1 MVRSFGA
8 INSRLKQQI
17 PATER
22 DCGGGATMWP
32 WDGSVSAQLHPHR
45 RPTTASGLSSHT
57 LRSQVTMAFWSKN
70 SGSGRGS
77 TGSGSNGNGGDDFDA
92 PVTTDRGTRRSQHPG
107 QDRTSYQPT
116 TSTFDRPATGPA
128 RAQTVD
134 LGGGEWADE
143 VLPPRDWKKL
153 FLVIGLGVLSWVA
166 TYVGMLEL
174 IEANMGDLPIVH
186 KLIIG
191 FSVAM
196 LMTMIVWL
204 LDQLFAPIGFFTKVC
219 YAGGYLFLTLISAGF
234 GFGFYWK
241 VLESRSEATRGAESA
256 IGQVQGS
263 LYAAATRL
271 EQLNGTLVQLTAIS
285 TQKAELER
293 ASGTSCPNSKPG
305 DGPRRKMREDDAA
318 RFTFASDFV
327 KGRVGSVKSEMTAL
341 DADLAKILKD
351 DKSTIDAKSG
361 TRNDYM
367 RSLSRKLDNTVTG
380 FNAFRTDPQLK
391 QIRADLAE
399 RADKTTVIDSKG
411 VAISCPDMQLSTALK
426 GVVRAI
432 DQLPEL
438 EKPKVAAVEG
448 SEATIEAFRRLTA
461 TFYGALSFKLPPSAD
476 ELRDAQK
483 RAVQSVESPSPVA
496 RAASMEQAGLSKRD
510 YVPLAIAI
518 FVDLCLLLVS
528 MGRPVNRLG
537 GMLPKMRE
545 AERGPVIQILSRFND
560 IHRDKQVRENFEI
573 FRHVVFD
580 FNGDYYVAVPLDAP
594 RRMNPEQRE
603 DLRLEAQLLS
613 NLFTSFEKEKI
624 FNRVMMPLFSTG
636 SVQKRL
642 RRQGSKFAESEA
654 FRIYKFK
661 DGAWSEIIL
670 GAIMGAAKRVESE
683 KRRRRVEDDVFTR
696 HEPQFDAHT
705 GASIGAPIVPG
716 SREEQAMVDRA
727 LANAFSQP
735 SGQASTQPSFAD
747 VRLATAARTAAER
760 GWSDGRR
767 DQPASQQPAYPYAPN
782 VVPHPNHAVGAA
794 RLAENPRATTNWSQP
809 VPPVAADP
817 APVTFGQGGVTS
829 WYANNNTA
837 PAMEPSF
844 QAPPMPSATVQVTAT
859 ERTVSY
865 SVPVSEAVLP
875 QSVHGLIGQR
885 HDSRATV
892 PRADEPAVLL
902 PSPDPTA
909 DNDQSALD
917 PIERSAAVTAPELPT
932 WNERTVEVDASAIA
946 KKFGPVTGRA

>member
-1 MVRSFGA
+1 
-8 INSRLKQQI
+8 
-17 PATER
+17 
-22 DCGGGATMWP
+22 
-32 WDGSVSAQLHPHR
+32 
-45 RPTTASGLSSHT
+45 
-57 LRSQVTMAFWSKN
+57 MAFWSRT
-70 SGSGRGS
+70 SGGGRGADGSGPDG
-77 TGSGSNGNGGDDFDA
+77 TDLVGDA
-92 PVTTDRGTRRSQHPG
+92 RTRP
-107 QDRTSYQPT
+107 PT
-116 TSTFDRPATGPA
+116 TSSFDRPTQLSGG
-128 RAQTVD
+128 RKGDGQTQSVD
-134 LGGGEWADE
+134 LSFGAGDWAE
-143 VLPPRDWKKL
+143 EPPVPRDWKKL
-153 FLVIGLGVLSWVA
+153 FLVAGLGILSWVA

-186 KLIIG
+186 KIIIG

-204 LDQLFAPIGFFTKVC
+204 LDQLFAPIGFFTKLC

-256 IGQVQGS
+256 ISQVQGS

-271 EQLNGTLVQLTAIS
+271 EQLNSTLVQLTQIS
-285 TQKAELER
+285 TQKAETER

-327 KGRVGSVKSEMTAL
+327 KGRVGSVKAEMAAL

-399 RADKTTVIDSKG
+399 RADKTTVTDAKG
-411 VAISCPDMQLSTALK
+411 LAISCPDAQLSTALK

-483 RAVQSVESPSPVA
+483 RAVQSVESPSSIV
-496 RAASMEQAGLSKRD
+496 RAQSGEQAGLSKRD
-510 YVPLAIAI
+510 YVPLAIAV

-560 IHRDKQVRENFEI
+560 IHRDKQIRENFEI

-594 RRMNPEQRE
+594 RRMNPQQRE

-624 FNRVMMPLFSTG
+624 FSRVMMPLFTTG
-636 SVQKRL
+636 SVQKKL
-642 RRQGSKFAESEA
+642 GRQGSKFAESDA

-670 GAIMGAAKRVESE
+670 GAIMGAAKRVEAE
-683 KRRRRVEDDVFTR
+683 KRRRRIEEDVFTR
-696 HEPQFDAHT
+696 HQPQFDQTAQ
-705 GASIGAPIVPG
+705 AAIAPG
-716 SREEQAMVDRA
+716 SPEEEAHIERVLSPKPPDEKPERRFATPTYA
-727 LANAFSQP
+727 LGQRGQP
-735 SGQASTQPSFAD
+735 
-747 VRLATAARTAAER
+747 
-760 GWSDGRR
+760 DGRNTGT
-767 DQPASQQPAYPYAPN
+767 ASMPPFPHAPN
-782 VVPHPNHAVGAA
+782 VVPHPNHAVGTA
-794 RLAENPRATTNWSQP
+794 RLAENPRAAMATPNGA
-809 VPPVAADP
+809 VPPAMTVD
-817 APVTFGQGGVTS
+817 GGGASLTTR
-829 WYANNNTA
+829 YANNNTA
-837 PAMEPSF
+837 PLTDLPARAVAGSDVGAPAPYGVAYTRPQAQSEPWEPS
-844 QAPPMPSATVQVTAT
+844 VEVTAT

-865 SVPVSEAVLP
+865 RVPVSQAVLP
-875 QSVHGLIGQR
+875 QSVYGMMGAAEATEPQASPAAATIADQREQFVFGANVSSEMGQGEPLDN
-885 HDSRATV
+885 HHTLPAWDAQ
-892 PRADEPAVLL
+892 ADAIREKDIAERFR
-902 PSPDPTA
+902 PDTT
-909 DNDQSALD
+909 
-917 PIERSAAVTAPELPT
+917 R
-932 WNERTVEVDASAIA
+932 
-946 KKFGPVTGRA
+946 G

>member
-1 MVRSFGA
+1 
-8 INSRLKQQI
+8 
-17 PATER
+17 
-22 DCGGGATMWP
+22 
-32 WDGSVSAQLHPHR
+32 
-45 RPTTASGLSSHT
+45 
-57 LRSQVTMAFWSKN
+57 MAFWSKK

-77 TGSGSNGNGGDDFDA
+77 NGSDNDGSGGDEFD
-92 PVTTDRGTRRSQHPG
+92 S
-107 QDRTSYQPT
+107 PT
-116 TSTFDRPATGPA
+116 ATQTAREPLTSTFDRPLAGTSRNATA
-128 RAQTVD
+128 RTQSID
-134 LGGGEWADE
+134 LGAGDWAE
-143 VLPPRDWKKL
+143 EAPPARDWKKL

-174 IEANMGDLPIVH
+174 IEANMGELPLVH
-186 KLIIG
+186 KIIIG

-204 LDQLFAPIGFFTKVC
+204 LDQLFAPIGFFTKLC

-305 DGPRRKMREDDAA
+305 DGPRRKMREDDAV

-327 KGRVGSVKSEMTAL
+327 KGRVGSVKGEMAAL

-399 RADKTTVIDSKG
+399 RADKTTITDGKG
-411 VAISCPDMQLSTALK
+411 VSISCPDTQLSTALK

-483 RAVQSVESPSPVA
+483 RAVQSVESPSSA
-496 RAASMEQAGLSKRD
+496 TRAASLEQAGLSKRD

-560 IHRDKQVRENFEI
+560 IHRDKQIRENFEI

-624 FNRVMMPLFSTG
+624 FNRVVMPLFSTG
-636 SVQKRL
+636 SVQKKL
-642 RRQGSKFAESEA
+642 RRQGSKFAESDA

-661 DGAWSEIIL
+661 DGAWPEIIL
-670 GAIMGAAKRVESE
+670 GAVMGAAKRVEAE
-683 KRRRRVEDDVFTR
+683 KRRRRIEDDVFTR
-696 HEPQFDAHT
+696 HEPQFDRNA
-705 GASIGAPIVPG
+705 AAPVTPG
-716 SREEQAMVDRA
+716 SDEELTLADRA
-727 LANAFSQP
+727 LSQHAQAHTQD
-735 SGQASTQPSFAD
+735 GQDSAPGFAS
-747 VRLATAARTAAER
+747 VRMTTAARIAAER
-760 GWSDGRR
+760 AAA
-767 DQPASQQPAYPYAPN
+767 QPAFPYAPN
-782 VVPHPNHAVGAA
+782 VVPHPNHAAGAA
-794 RLAENPRATTNWSQP
+794 RLAENPRATYNWTPPAQP
-809 VPPVAADP
+809 MP
-817 APVTFGQGGVTS
+817 AMPEQGSAQGSATA

-837 PAMEPSF
+837 PAMEPEAMPYAVAQPSPR
-844 QAPPMPSATVQVTAT
+844 QATSEPSVQVTAT

-875 QSVHGLIGQR
+875 QSIQGMLRQR
-885 HDSRATV
+885 AFAPAAMTRTE
-892 PRADEPAVLL
+892 EPTILL
-902 PSPDPTA
+902 PSPEPVVA
-909 DNDQSALD
+909 SVPPALD
-917 PIERSAAVTAPELPT
+917 LDQDFGRNPGPELPA
-932 WNERTVEVDASAIA
+932 WNERTVEADISTIA
-946 KKFGPVTGRA
+946 KKFGPATSRA

>member
-1 MVRSFGA
+1 
-8 INSRLKQQI
+8 
-17 PATER
+17 
-22 DCGGGATMWP
+22 
-32 WDGSVSAQLHPHR
+32 
-45 RPTTASGLSSHT
+45 
-57 LRSQVTMAFWSKN
+57 MAFWSKK
-70 SGSGRGS
+70 SGRATPS
-77 TGSGSNGNGGDDFDA
+77 GGDGID
-92 PVTTDRGTRRSQHPG
+92 DRLFSDT
-107 QDRTSYQPT
+107 QPT
-116 TSTFDRPATGPA
+116 LSSAMDRPNTGTATDQYTTPTTGRAATP
-128 RAQTVD
+128 RAQTID
-134 LGGGEWADE
+134 YALGTDDWAE
-143 VLPPRDWKKL
+143 QKAPARDWKKL

-174 IEANMGDLPIVH
+174 IEANMGELPLVH
-186 KLIIG
+186 KIIIG

-204 LDQLFAPIGFFTKVC
+204 LDQLFAPIGFFTKLC
-219 YAGGYLFLTLISAGF
+219 YAGGYIFLTLISAGF

-256 IGQVQGS
+256 ISQVQGS

-271 EQLNGTLVQLTAIS
+271 DQLNGTLVQLTAIS

-318 RFTFASDFV
+318 RFSFASEFV
-327 KGRVGSVKSEMTAL
+327 KGRAGTVKTDMAAL
-341 DADLAKILKD
+341 DVDLAKIVKD

-399 RADKTTVIDSKG
+399 RADKTTVTDGKG
-411 VAISCPDMQLSTALK
+411 VAISCPDAQLSTALK

-448 SEATIEAFRRLTA
+448 SEATVEAFRRLTA
-461 TFYGALSFKLPPSAD
+461 TFVGALSFKLPPSAD

-483 RAVQSVESPSPVA
+483 RAVQSVENPSSVM
-496 RAASMEQAGLSKRD
+496 RAAGAEQVGLSKRD
-510 YVPLAIAI
+510 YIPLAIAV

-537 GMLPKMRE
+537 GMLPKMRA
-545 AERGPVIQILSRFND
+545 AEQGPVIQILSRFND

-624 FNRVMMPLFSTG
+624 FDRVMMPLFSTR

-642 RRQGSKFAESEA
+642 GRQGSKFAESEA

-670 GAIMGAAKRVESE
+670 GAIMGAAKRVEAE

-696 HEPQFDAHT
+696 HEPAFHKPAFDVTNSLVSSRPDGRPSGLPRPA
-705 GASIGAPIVPG
+705 VPAV
-716 SREEQAMVDRA
+716 EDTVIDQALLPEQEDPAVTAAARAAVDRA
-727 LANAFSQP
+727 VARAGGDVRRP
-735 SGQASTQPSFAD
+735 PVASPYVQPSFPN
-747 VRLATAARTAAER
+747 AT
-760 GWSDGRR
+760 
-767 DQPASQQPAYPYAPN
+767 N
-782 VVPHPNHAVGAA
+782 VEPHPNYAVGAA
-794 RLAENPRATTNWSQP
+794 RFAELPEAVATR
-809 VPPVAADP
+809 V
-817 APVTFGQGGVTS
+817 
-829 WYANNNTA
+829 ANNNTA
-837 PAMEPSF
+837 TPAEFAAEFPAGFNDPS
-844 QAPPMPSATVQVTAT
+844 VRVTAT

-875 QSVHGLIGQR
+875 SAISQMIGQSAKVGQTES
-885 HDSRATV
+885 HSLSTTGSNANAGDRAPQLPHWIETE
-892 PRADEPAVLL
+892 ADVEAVK
-902 PSPDPTA
+902 
-909 DNDQSALD
+909 
-917 PIERSAAVTAPELPT
+917 IAA
-932 WNERTVEVDASAIA
+932 
-946 KKFGPVTGRA
+946 KFGPVTGRH